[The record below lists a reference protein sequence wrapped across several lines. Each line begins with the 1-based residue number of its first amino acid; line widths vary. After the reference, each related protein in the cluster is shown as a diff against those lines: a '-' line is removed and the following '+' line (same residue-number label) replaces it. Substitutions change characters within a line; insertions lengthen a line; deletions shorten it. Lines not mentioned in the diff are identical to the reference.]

1 MKKSLAIAALTFSAL
16 AQADLSNSLTEI
28 KLDYNLN
35 PKTKTCIDDSGKKGY
50 NMFARSRMFEQG
62 IRDRIIHLNNMS
74 CADFSNQGL
83 EGADLYATYLDGANF
98 SGANLTR
105 SKLRGVFAKSA
116 NFLGAGLQ
124 AANFRGGEFRGTEF
138 RGADLSG
145 AHFYQ
150 TWFLDYTNLSKID
163 FFRAHFDY
171 VKFELSYLTEA
182 DFSRA
187 SNITN
192 TAFLSSNMNR
202 AKFSGNSTFF
212 RVVMRSS
219 KLIGAAFDSTTLLR
233 VDFLR
238 SDLSNANFQAAELND
253 VDFDSAILKGTQF
266 QASDLREVDFGSA
279 DIEGADF
286 RNATL
291 DKVNFK
297 KVKNIEKAN
306 FQGTNYSYKNT
317 VFPKN
322 FNPKAH
328 GMVKVF
334 N

>member
-1 MKKSLAIAALTFSAL
+1 MKKSLIITALTLSAIAR
-16 AQADLSNSLTEI
+16 ADLSNSLTKV

-35 PKTKTCIDDSGKKGY
+35 PNTNTCMDESGKKGY
-50 NMFARSRMFEQG
+50 NVFSKSRMFEKG
-62 IRDRIIHLNNMS
+62 IRDRIFHLNNMS
-74 CADFSNQGL
+74 CSNFSNQSL

-105 SKLRGVFAKSA
+105 SKFRKIFAKSA
-116 NFLGAGLQ
+116 NFQGAKMQ
-124 AANFRGGEFRGTEF
+124 AADFRGGEFRGTDF

-145 AHFYQ
+145 AIFYLSRL
-150 TWFLDYTNLSKID
+150 LDYTNMSHVD
-163 FFRAHFDY
+163 FFEAY
-171 VKFELSYLTEA
+171 LVYAKFELSYLTDA

-187 SNITN
+187 SKIEN

-202 AKFSGNSTFF
+202 AKFSGNSTLFH
-212 RVVMRSS
+212 VVFRSS
-219 KLIGAAFDSTTLLR
+219 KLIGAYFDSTTLLH

-238 SDLSNANFQAAELND
+238 SDLSSANFQAAELND
-253 VDFDSAILKGTQF
+253 VDFDSATLKGTLF
-266 QASDLREVDFGSA
+266 QAADLREVDFGNA
-279 DIEGADF
+279 DLEGADF
-286 RNATL
+286 RNANL